1 MGADLDKA
9 STIWA
14 NLLTESQLQS
24 LGIKDEEK
32 DQPNKRPRRKD
43 RSVSTSATSADAQAL
58 MKVMAKLILR
68 HEDTIHV
75 LLQEYEFVLWIQPGE
90 GSLLPVL
97 MACHQEWQ
105 KSAKSQSLRHTM
117 ALKTIE
123 TLRDRLDRL
132 QKAQPSADVVQDCIK
147 YHLID
152 ANQMMPY
159 LRWDTN
165 PSS

>member
-75 LLQEYEFVLWIQPGE
+75 LLQEYEFVLWIQPG
-90 GSLLPVL
+90 
-97 MACHQEWQ
+97 
-105 KSAKSQSLRHTM
+105 
-117 ALKTIE
+117 
-123 TLRDRLDRL
+123 
-132 QKAQPSADVVQDCIK
+132 
-147 YHLID
+147 
-152 ANQMMPY
+152 
-159 LRWDTN
+159 
-165 PSS
+165 